1 LELKPSDRAPDGRD
15 LKVTFSRE
23 GEEEHVEIVPDG
35 DKALKAAMVML
46 LQQDAL
52 RAGDA
57 LTVARHARPGIVER
71 NLG

>member
-1 LELKPSDRAPDGRD
+1 MGEPNPNANSH

-23 GEEEHVEIVPDG
+23 GEDELTHIVPDG
-35 DKALKAAMVML
+35 DKALKVAMVML

-57 LTVARHARPGIVER
+57 LTVMWHPRPGLIEQG
-71 NLG
+71 LG